1 MNKILDSTLQGLA
14 TQYVGKYLSVSDK
27 SFILKNYILNNNAL
41 NHPFL
46 QHNRATESHDQL
58 MGLF

>member
-27 SFILKNYILNNNAL
+27 NYILKNNAL